1 MQKFIFE
8 IRSRGFFL
16 LVIAFLIIS
25 GLVYAEITEQ
35 FDRSSIL
42 HFQSAAGNAPLDLLM
57 WVLTEIGGIIPIM
70 IFCFVMFIWRKTR
83 RMGLILLLAILIG
96 TVVAGYL
103 KDYVVDRPRPDLEYL
118 GSELPMDVESDTTV
132 LGGQGSF
139 PSGHVTRA
147 SALAFVLGYALS
159 DRFPR
164 GWVLLWIFPVSM
176 AVSRIYLLQHYPMDV
191 IGGILFGIIIAAIL
205 ANKLKLSEYLNSS
218 KV

>member
-1 MQKFIFE
+1 MHKFIFE

-16 LVIAFLIIS
+16 LVLAFLIIA
-25 GLVYAEITEQ
+25 GLVYAEVTEE

-70 IFCFVMFIWRKTR
+70 IFCFVMFVWRKTR
-83 RMGLILLLAILIG
+83 RMGLIMLLAILIG

-103 KDYVVDRPRPDLEYL
+103 KDYAVERPRPDLEYL
-118 GSELPMDVESDTTV
+118 GSELPIEIESDTTV
-132 LGGQGSF
+132 LGGKGSF

-164 GWVLLWIFPVSM
+164 GWILVWIFPGCM
-176 AVSRIYLLQHYPMDV
+176 ALSRIYLLQHYPMDV
-191 IGGILFGIIIAAIL
+191 IGGILFGIIIAGIL
-205 ANKLKLSEYLNSS
+205 ANKLKLSEYLNNS
-218 KV
+218 KI

>member
-1 MQKFIFE
+1 MQKFIFQ

-16 LVIAFLIIS
+16 LVIGFLIIS
-25 GLVYAEITEQ
+25 GLVYAEVTEQ
-35 FDRSSIL
+35 FDSSSVL
-42 HFQSAAGNAPLDLLM
+42 HFQSTAGNAPLDLSM
-57 WVLTEIGGIIPIM
+57 WILTEIGGIIPIM
-70 IFCFVMFIWRKTR
+70 IFCFVMFVWRKTR

-118 GSELPMDVESDTTV
+118 GTELPMDIESDTTV

-164 GWVLLWIFPVSM
+164 GWVLVWIFPMLM
-176 AVSRIYLLQHYPMDV
+176 ALSRIYLLQHYPMDV
-191 IGGILFGIIIAAIL
+191 IGGVLFGIIIAAIL

-218 KV
+218 KI

>member
-25 GLVYAEITEQ
+25 GLVYAEVTEQ

-42 HFQSAAGNAPLDLLM
+42 HFQSAAGDAPLDLLM

-83 RMGLILLLAILIG
+83 RMGLILLLAILIA
-96 TVVAGYL
+96 TVLAGYL
-103 KDYVVDRPRPDLEYL
+103 KDYVVERPRPDLEYL
-118 GSELPMDVESDTTV
+118 GSELPIDIESDTTV
-132 LGGQGSF
+132 LGGKGSF

-164 GWVLLWIFPVSM
+164 GWVLLWIFPGCM
-176 AVSRIYLLQHYPMDV
+176 ALSRIYLLQHYPMDV
-191 IGGILFGIIIAAIL
+191 IGGILFGIIIASIL

-218 KV
+218 KI

>member
-16 LVIAFLIIS
+16 LVIAFLIIC
-25 GLVYAEITEQ
+25 GLVFAEVTEQ
-35 FDRSSIL
+35 FDESSIL
-42 HFQSAAGNAPLDLLM
+42 YFQSVSGNTSLDLLM

-70 IFCFVMFIWRKTR
+70 IFCFVMFVWRKTR
-83 RMGLILLLAILIG
+83 RMGLILLLAILIA
-96 TVVAGYL
+96 TVLAGYL

-118 GSELPMDVESDTTV
+118 GSELPIDVESDTTV

-139 PSGHVTRA
+139 PSGHVARA

-176 AVSRIYLLQHYPMDV
+176 AVSRVYLLQHYPMDV
-191 IGGILFGIIIAAIL
+191 IGGIMFGIIIAAIL

>member
-16 LVIAFLIIS
+16 LVLAFLIIA
-25 GLVYAEITEQ
+25 GLVYAEVTEE

-42 HFQSAAGNAPLDLLM
+42 HFQSAAGNAPLDLSM
-57 WVLTEIGGIIPIM
+57 WVLTEVGGIIPIM
-70 IFCFVMFIWRKTR
+70 IFCFVMFVWRKTR
-83 RMGLILLLAILIG
+83 RMGLIMLLAILIG

-103 KDYVVDRPRPDLEYL
+103 KDYAVERPRPDLEYL
-118 GSELPMDVESDTTV
+118 GTELPIDIESDTTV
-132 LGGQGSF
+132 LGGKGSF

-164 GWVLLWIFPVSM
+164 GWVLLWIFPGSM
-176 AVSRIYLLQHYPMDV
+176 ALSRIYLLQHYPMDV
-191 IGGILFGIIIAAIL
+191 IGGILFGIIIAGIL

-218 KV
+218 KI

>member
-25 GLVYAEITEQ
+25 GLVYAEVTEQ

-42 HFQSAAGNAPLDLLM
+42 YFQSAAGNTPLDLLM

-70 IFCFVMFIWRKTR
+70 IFCFVMFVWRKTR
-83 RMGLILLLAILIG
+83 RMGLILLLAILIA
-96 TVVAGYL
+96 TVLAGYL

-118 GSELPMDVESDTTV
+118 GSELPIDVESDTTV

-139 PSGHVTRA
+139 PSGHVARA

-164 GWVLLWIFPVSM
+164 GWVLLWIFPGSM
-176 AVSRIYLLQHYPMDV
+176 ALSRIYLLQHYPMDV

>member
-1 MQKFIFE
+1 MQKFFFE

-16 LVIAFLIIS
+16 LVIAFLIITW
-25 GLVYAEITEQ
+25 LVYAEVTEQ
-35 FDRSSIL
+35 FDKSSIL
-42 HFQSAAGNAPLDLLM
+42 HFQSAAGNTSLDHSM
-57 WVLTEIGGIIPIM
+57 WILTEIGGIIPIM
-70 IFCFVMFIWRKTR
+70 IFCFVMFVWRKTR
-83 RMGLILLLAILIG
+83 RMGLILLLAILIA
-96 TVVAGYL
+96 TVLAGYL
-103 KDYVVDRPRPDLEYL
+103 KDYVVERPRPDLEYL
-118 GSELPMDVESDTTV
+118 GSELPIDVESDTTV

-139 PSGHVTRA
+139 PSGHVARA

-176 AVSRIYLLQHYPMDV
+176 ALSRIYLLQHYPMDV
-191 IGGILFGIIIAAIL
+191 IGGVLFGIIIAAIL

>member
-16 LVIAFLIIS
+16 LVISFLVIA

-42 HFQSAAGNAPLDLLM
+42 HFQSAAGNAPLDLSM

-70 IFCFVMFIWRKTR
+70 IFCFVMFVWRKTR

-96 TVVAGYL
+96 TVVSGYL

-118 GSELPMDVESDTTV
+118 GTELPMDIESDTTV

-164 GWVLLWIFPVSM
+164 GWILLWIFPGLM
-176 AVSRIYLLQHYPMDV
+176 ALSRIYLLQHYTMDV
-191 IGGILFGIIIAAIL
+191 IGGILFGIIIAVIL

-218 KV
+218 KT

>member
-25 GLVYAEITEQ
+25 GLVYAEVTEQ
-35 FDRSSIL
+35 FDESSIL
-42 HFQSAAGNAPLDLLM
+42 HFQSVSGNTSLDLSM

-70 IFCFVMFIWRKTR
+70 IFCFVMFVWRKTR
-83 RMGLILLLAILIG
+83 RMGLILLLAILIA
-96 TVVAGYL
+96 TVLAGYL

-118 GSELPMDVESDTTV
+118 GSELPIDVESDTTV

-139 PSGHVTRA
+139 PSGHVARA

-176 AVSRIYLLQHYPMDV
+176 ALSRIYLLQHYPMDV
-191 IGGILFGIIIAAIL
+191 IGGVLFGIIIAAIL

>member
-70 IFCFVMFIWRKTR
+70 IFCFVMFVWRKTR
-83 RMGLILLLAILIG
+83 RMGLILLLAILIA
-96 TVVAGYL
+96 TVLAGYL

-118 GSELPMDVESDTTV
+118 GSELPIDVESDTTV

-139 PSGHVTRA
+139 PSGHVARA

-176 AVSRIYLLQHYPMDV
+176 ALSRIYLLQHYPMDV
-191 IGGILFGIIIAAIL
+191 IGGLLFGIIIAAIL

>member
-16 LVIAFLIIS
+16 LVLAFLIIA
-25 GLVYAEITEQ
+25 GLVYAEVTEG

-70 IFCFVMFIWRKTR
+70 IFCFVMFVWRKTR
-83 RMGLILLLAILIG
+83 RMGLIMLLAILIG

-103 KDYVVDRPRPDLEYL
+103 KDYAVERPRPDLEYL
-118 GSELPMDVESDTTV
+118 GTELPIDIESDTTV
-132 LGGQGSF
+132 LGGKGSF

-164 GWVLLWIFPVSM
+164 GWVLLWVFPGSM
-176 AVSRIYLLQHYPMDV
+176 ALSRIYLLQHYPMDV
-191 IGGILFGIIIAAIL
+191 IGGILFGIIIASIL

-218 KV
+218 KI

>member
-25 GLVYAEITEQ
+25 GLVYAEVTEQ
-35 FDRSSIL
+35 FDESSIL
-42 HFQSAAGNAPLDLLM
+42 HFQSVSGNTSLDLLM

-70 IFCFVMFIWRKTR
+70 IFCFVMFVWRKTR
-83 RMGLILLLAILIG
+83 RMGLILLLAILIA
-96 TVVAGYL
+96 TVLAGYL

-118 GSELPMDVESDTTV
+118 GSELPIDVESDTTV

-139 PSGHVTRA
+139 PSGHVARA

-176 AVSRIYLLQHYPMDV
+176 ALSRIYLLQHYPMDV
-191 IGGILFGIIIAAIL
+191 IGGVLFGIIIAAIL
-205 ANKLKLSEYLNSS
+205 ANKLKLSEYLNNS
-218 KV
+218 KI

>member
-16 LVIAFLIIS
+16 LVLAFLIIA
-25 GLVYAEITEQ
+25 GLVYAEVTEE

-70 IFCFVMFIWRKTR
+70 IFCFVMFVWRKTR
-83 RMGLILLLAILIG
+83 RMGLIMLLAILIG

-103 KDYVVDRPRPDLEYL
+103 KDYAVERPRPDLEYL
-118 GSELPMDVESDTTV
+118 GSELPIEIESDTT
-132 LGGQGSF
+132 LIGGTGSF

-164 GWVLLWIFPVSM
+164 GWILVWIFPGSM
-176 AVSRIYLLQHYPMDV
+176 ALSRIYLLQHYPMDV
-191 IGGILFGIIIAAIL
+191 IGGILFGIIIAGIL
-205 ANKLKLSEYLNSS
+205 ANKLKLSEYLNKS
-218 KV
+218 KI

>member
-25 GLVYAEITEQ
+25 GLVYAEVTEQ
-35 FDRSSIL
+35 FDESSIL
-42 HFQSAAGNAPLDLLM
+42 HFQSVSGNTSLDLLM

-70 IFCFVMFIWRKTR
+70 IFCFVMFVWRKTR
-83 RMGLILLLAILIG
+83 RMGLILLLAILIA
-96 TVVAGYL
+96 TVLAGYL

-118 GSELPMDVESDTTV
+118 GSELPMDVEPDTTV

-139 PSGHVTRA
+139 PSGHVARA

-176 AVSRIYLLQHYPMDV
+176 ALSRIYLLQHYPMDV
-191 IGGILFGIIIAAIL
+191 IGGLLFGIIIAAIL

>member
-16 LVIAFLIIS
+16 LVIAFLIIC
-25 GLVYAEITEQ
+25 GLVYAEVTEQ
-35 FDRSSIL
+35 FDESSIL
-42 HFQSAAGNAPLDLLM
+42 YFQSVSGNTSLDLLM

-70 IFCFVMFIWRKTR
+70 IFCFVMFVWRKTR
-83 RMGLILLLAILIG
+83 RMGLILLLAILIA
-96 TVVAGYL
+96 TVLAGYL

-139 PSGHVTRA
+139 PSGHVARA

-164 GWVLLWIFPVSM
+164 GWVLLWIFPASM
-176 AVSRIYLLQHYPMDV
+176 ALSRIYLLQHYPMDV
-191 IGGILFGIIIAAIL
+191 IGGVLFGIIIAAIL

>member
-16 LVIAFLIIS
+16 LVLAFLIIA
-25 GLVYAEITEQ
+25 GLVYAEVTEE

-42 HFQSAAGNAPLDLLM
+42 HFQSAAGNAPLDHLM

-70 IFCFVMFIWRKTR
+70 IFCFVMFVWRKTR
-83 RMGLILLLAILIG
+83 RMGLIMLLAILIG

-103 KDYVVDRPRPDLEYL
+103 KDYAVERPRPDLEYL
-118 GSELPMDVESDTTV
+118 GSELPIEIESDTT
-132 LGGQGSF
+132 LIGGKGSF

-164 GWVLLWIFPVSM
+164 GWVLLWIFPGCM
-176 AVSRIYLLQHYPMDV
+176 ALSRIYLLQHYPMDV
-191 IGGILFGIIIAAIL
+191 IGGILFGIIIASIL

-218 KV
+218 KI

>member
-42 HFQSAAGNAPLDLLM
+42 YFQSAAGNAPLDLLM

-70 IFCFVMFIWRKTR
+70 IFCFVMFVWRKTR

-118 GSELPMDVESDTTV
+118 GSELPLDVESDTTV

-164 GWVLLWIFPVSM
+164 GWVLLWIFPASM
-176 AVSRIYLLQHYPMDV
+176 ALSRIYLLQHYPMDV
-191 IGGILFGIIIAAIL
+191 IGGVLFGIIIAAIL

>member
-1 MQKFIFE
+1 MQKFIIE

-16 LVIAFLIIS
+16 LVIAFLIIA
-25 GLVYAEITEQ
+25 GLVYAELTEQ

-42 HFQSAAGNAPLDLLM
+42 HFQSVAGNAPLDLLM

-70 IFCFVMFIWRKTR
+70 IFCFVMFVWRKTR
-83 RMGLILLLAILIG
+83 RMGLIMLLAILIG

-118 GSELPMDVESDTTV
+118 GTELPMDIESDTTV

-164 GWVLLWIFPVSM
+164 GWGLVWIFPMLM
-176 AVSRIYLLQHYPMDV
+176 ALSRIYLLQHYPMDV
-191 IGGILFGIIIAAIL
+191 IGGVLFGIIIAAIL
-205 ANKLKLSEYLNSS
+205 ADKLKLSEYLNSS

>member
-16 LVIAFLIIS
+16 LVIAFFIIA
-25 GLVYAEITEQ
+25 GLVYAGVTEQ

-42 HFQSAAGNAPLDLLM
+42 YFQSTAGNPSIDIAM
-57 WVLTEIGGIIPIM
+57 WILTEIGGIIPIM
-70 IFCFVMFIWRKTR
+70 IFCFVMFVWRKTR

-96 TVVAGYL
+96 TVVSGYL
-103 KDYVVDRPRPDLEYL
+103 KDYLVERPRPDLEYI
-118 GSELPMDVESDTTV
+118 GTELPMDIESDTTV
-132 LGGQGSF
+132 LGGKGSF

-164 GWVLLWIFPVSM
+164 GWVLVWIFPMLM
-176 AVSRIYLLQHYPMDV
+176 ALSRIYLLQHYPMDV
-191 IGGILFGIIIAAIL
+191 IGGVLFGIIIAAIL

-218 KV
+218 KI

>member
-25 GLVYAEITEQ
+25 GLVYAEVTEQ
-35 FDRSSIL
+35 FDESSIL
-42 HFQSAAGNAPLDLLM
+42 HFQSAAGNAPLDLSM

-83 RMGLILLLAILIG
+83 RMGLILLLAILIA
-96 TVVAGYL
+96 TVLAGYL
-103 KDYVVDRPRPDLEYL
+103 KDYVVERPRPDLEYL
-118 GSELPMDVESDTTV
+118 GSELPIDVESDTTV

-139 PSGHVTRA
+139 PSGHVARA

-176 AVSRIYLLQHYPMDV
+176 ALSRVYLLQHYPMDV
-191 IGGILFGIIIAAIL
+191 IGGLLFGIIIAAIL

>member
-16 LVIAFLIIS
+16 LVIAFLIMA
-25 GLVYAEITEQ
+25 GLVYGEVTEE
-35 FDRSSIL
+35 FDKSSTL
-42 HFQSAAGNAPLDLLM
+42 HFQSVAGNAPLDLLM

-70 IFCFVMFIWRKTR
+70 IFCFVMFAWRKTR
-83 RMGLILLLAILIG
+83 RMGLIMLLAILIG

-103 KDYVVDRPRPDLEYL
+103 KDYAVERPRPDLEYL
-118 GSELPMDVESDTTV
+118 GSELPIEIESDTTV
-132 LGGQGSF
+132 LGGKGSF

-164 GWVLLWIFPVSM
+164 GWILVWIFPGCM
-176 AVSRIYLLQHYPMDV
+176 ALSRIYLLQHYPMDV
-191 IGGILFGIIIAAIL
+191 IGGILFGIIIAGIL
-205 ANKLKLSEYLNSS
+205 ANKLKLSEYLNNS
-218 KV
+218 KI

>member
-1 MQKFIFE
+1 VQKFIFE

-16 LVIAFLIIS
+16 LVMAFLIMA
-25 GLVYAEITEQ
+25 GLVYSEVTEE

-42 HFQSAAGNAPLDLLM
+42 HFQSVAGNVSLDLLM
-57 WVLTEIGGIIPIM
+57 WFLTEIGGIIPIM
-70 IFCFVMFIWRKTR
+70 IFCFVMFVWRKTR
-83 RMGLILLLAILIG
+83 RMGLILLLAILIA
-96 TVVAGYL
+96 TVLAGYL

-118 GSELPMDVESDTTV
+118 GSELPIDVESDTTV

-139 PSGHVTRA
+139 PSGHVARA

-176 AVSRIYLLQHYPMDV
+176 ALSRIYLLQHYPMDV
-191 IGGILFGIIIAAIL
+191 IGGLLFGIIIATIL

>member
-16 LVIAFLIIS
+16 LVIAFLIIT
-25 GLVYAEITEQ
+25 GLVYAEVTEQ
-35 FDRSSIL
+35 FDESSIL
-42 HFQSAAGNAPLDLLM
+42 YFQSVSGNTSLDLLM

-83 RMGLILLLAILIG
+83 RMGLILLLAILIA
-96 TVVAGYL
+96 TVLAGYL

-139 PSGHVTRA
+139 PSGHVARA

-191 IGGILFGIIIAAIL
+191 IGGVLFGIIIATIL